1 MLWVSASGVCW
12 VERELFTHCLSK
24 EEFIKMKQV
33 YVNWTWI
40 FVKYWRQ
47 QEQLGTT
54 WCPQVD
60 FWWWTA
66 ISMNNQQLS
75 KKIFSVNFASSSLFK
90 IFILKKS
97 IQNRT
102 YIRPSIIDFIQSSS
116 FSNNMID
123 CLTNDLMHPSL

>member
-1 MLWVSASGVCW
+1 MCPQAEYVGLNVNYVKLNVNFRKILTTTETTEDKLRSASGLVLW
-12 VERELFTHCLSK
+12 EQQLS
-24 EEFIKMKQV
+24 
-33 YVNWTWI
+33 
-40 FVKYWRQ
+40 
-47 QEQLGTT
+47 
-54 WCPQVD
+54 
-60 FWWWTA
+60 A
-66 ISMNNQQLS
+66 IGQQLS